1 MIFQNLIAYYD
12 RLLAEGRND
21 IPPLGFSRE
30 EIGFSITLSR
40 SRTLVGDPRDLRNK
54 LAANRY
60 IFFRQPCPIPM
71 R

>member
-40 SRTLVGDPRDLRNK
+40 SGMLVGDPRDLRKKITANK
-54 LAANRY
+54 Y
-60 IFFRQPCPIPM
+60 EFFPS
-71 R
+71 